1 MEHIEIDKQEASNT
15 DHSRTSL
22 NKQISVF
29 GDTLQTINDPLNL
42 NSWKWRKK
50 TSHDKEFSPINQYNV
65 LFFTSK
71 LIQGKRSSSSRW
83 WK

>member
-1 MEHIEIDKQEASNT
+1 MEQIEIDKQEASNT

-42 NSWKWRKK
+42 NS
-50 TSHDKEFSPINQYNV
+50 
-65 LFFTSK
+65 
-71 LIQGKRSSSSRW
+71 
-83 WK
+83 